1 MAPNLVLQISNKIE
15 KSKLSTET
23 KEILTLLMT
32 FFSNMSKSKDNEVS
46 VLQERVIKL
55 EEKVGKLESNL
66 DEASQYER
74 KDTLVLSGA
83 SVPVAVQGENCKTII
98 RNLFREHLQ
107 LNLNETDVST
117 AHRIGRKQPG
127 SVDKRNIIMKLCRRD
142 LVRDIYAACKNMKPP
157 FFINDSLTP
166 LRSKISFVLRQLKKK
181 FPAKVKG
188 CRSYDGKPRVFIA
201 AEGPQ
206 TRSRNSTE
214 ASPQQ
219 SFFITTKLE
228 LETFIHDHLKTT
240 LSELTLNW

>member
-1 MAPNLVLQISNKIE
+1 M
-15 KSKLSTET
+15 
-23 KEILTLLMT
+23 
-32 FFSNMSKSKDNEVS
+32 
-46 VLQERVIKL
+46 
-55 EEKVGKLESNL
+55 
-66 DEASQYER
+66 
-74 KDTLVLSGA
+74 LSGA